1 MFSPMSE
8 LWPFRPTE
16 LEQPRSFATSG
27 SQNGVVC
34 LADMRVRFPL
44 TLESATQADAAW
56 SRQGSR
62 LRYRGL
68 FAQLVLEELVGKIAA
83 GEA

>member
-16 LEQPRSFATSG
+16 LQQPRSFATSG

-44 TLESATQADAAW
+44 MPEGGNSSRRRHRAAKALAYDTAV
-56 SRQGSR
+56 S
-62 LRYRGL
+62 LRNSYLRSL
-68 FAQLVLEELVGKIAA
+68 
-83 GEA
+83 